1 MCILAN
7 PFFENVYSFDFK
19 EEYTSG
25 GGSQARGSG
34 PLGRALLPEK
44 PDQWPGQSAQHGAVY
59 SPATAGDHGQV
70 NNERERE
77 SKRKLYVAIG
87 IKVKIL
93 PQKFIEIKRL
103 YVRVRL

>member
-34 PLGRALLPEK
+34 PLRRALLPEE
-44 PDQWPGQSAQHGAVY
+44 PDRS
-59 SPATAGDHGQV
+59 
-70 NNERERE
+70 
-77 SKRKLYVAIG
+77 
-87 IKVKIL
+87 
-93 PQKFIEIKRL
+93 RL
-103 YVRVRL
+103 FSTLHISTSIMLSSISL

>member
-34 PLGRALLPEK
+34 PLRRALLPEE
-44 PDQWPGQSAQHGAVY
+44 PDQWPGQSA
-59 SPATAGDHGQV
+59 
-70 NNERERE
+70 
-77 SKRKLYVAIG
+77 
-87 IKVKIL
+87 
-93 PQKFIEIKRL
+93 
-103 YVRVRL
+103 